1 MIKRK
6 LTDEERKRPY
16 ARFYDRE
23 PAAPSPALL
32 KSCSRRLPPEQA
44 LKPEEVSAL
53 FEDRPENELVGWT
66 VMENGSG
73 YVACRIEMPGVTPE
87 MMAWWFAWHPME
99 SLRYMIWYPGR
110 HFSAA
115 LSPED
120 LRNNLDPNVPILN
133 KIAGVTHIVQ
143 EDPREDDSLTEV
155 PPPIYISFRFPS
167 EMGITAEQIG
177 YPERG
182 ALVLASPPIA
192 PDGTLPAKRN
202 IMIHYTKAVP
212 GGSVFYSRFWLG
224 GYVLRNGKAEHVG
237 VPVPTPDAAPRSL
250 MLHCVRE
257 YTNLASFLPELY
269 RETGGELSL

>member
-1 MIKRK
+1 MIKRD
-6 LTDEERKRPY
+6 LTEEERKRPY

-23 PAAPSPALL
+23 MAEPSAELL
-32 KSCSRRLPPEQA
+32 NKCGCRLTQEQA
-44 LKPEEVSAL
+44 LHPEHVEKL
-53 FEDRPENELVGWT
+53 FESLPENELVGWT
-66 VMENGSG
+66 ILDNGSG
-73 YVACRIEMPGVTPE
+73 YVACRIDMPGVTPE

-120 LRNNLDPNVPILN
+120 LRHNLDPDVSILD

-155 PPPIYISFRFPS
+155 PPPIYISFRYPA

-177 YPERG
+177 YPDRG
-182 ALVLASPPIA
+182 SLVLASPPIA
-192 PDGTLPAKRN
+192 PDGTLPAKKN
-202 IMIHYTKAVP
+202 IMVHYTKATET
-212 GGSVFYSRFWLG
+212 GSVLYSRFWLG

-237 VPVPTPDAAPRSL
+237 MPAPMPEGAPVSL
-250 MLHCVRE
+250 LQHCIRE

-269 RETGGELSL
+269 RETEGKLSL